1 MWSTIRLYV
10 KRNLREN
17 IRIILIEENLNG
29 ISEAKYHVRNL
40 IDFIEDG
47 LCGIGSEIYHHP
59 YPGFVCHVL
68 KLKDIKF

>member
-1 MWSTIRLYV
+1 MWSAIRLYV

-29 ISEAKYHVRNL
+29 ISEAKYCIRNL
-40 IDFIEDG
+40 IEFIEDG
-47 LCGIGSEIYHHP
+47 LCTIRSKIFHHP